1 MANYLSIQ
9 AKASSPNSC
18 KVDVYE
24 STRGDEKEF
33 TSVSKG
39 TWEELTNLCPEEIE
53 WDSVSRLEIRY
64 YGFLRRKWAIFIFTT
79 DGQKGDGIPGRHPF
93 MEREERIRIAR

>member
-24 STRGDEKEF
+24 STRGEWREF

-53 WDSVSRLEIRY
+53 WDSVSRLEILYFRFP
-64 YGFLRRKWAIFIFTT
+64 GSWAIRIFTT